1 MEAMQM
7 CKLAIKELFLVD
19 WSAPTGTTSFTDKGG
34 RVILNRS
41 VVQAGIADDPLL
53 GRCTSSNGYGGW
65 LQSNA
70 QYPID
75 LRVNNWTLT
84 IDTIVAQVGVS
95 QTLISQAIAASG
107 GGGWYIALTAN
118 AGRFDLYWKDAGN
131 VWRVISTS
139 MAIPI
144 GVKVTV
150 KVVRNGTSLSLYL
163 NDTLAASANSNVSFN
178 NAAIPIAIGQWS
190 DGLTNTW
197 YGKIGKIRFANE

>member
-7 CKLAIKELFLVD
+7 CKLANKELFLVD
-19 WSAPTGTTSFTDKGG
+19 WSSPTGTTSFTDKGG

-41 VVQAGIADDPLL
+41 AVQVGIADDPLL

-65 LQSNA
+65 LQSNV

-75 LRVNNWTLT
+75 MRVNNWTLT

-95 QTLISQAIAASG
+95 QTLMSQAIASSG

-131 VWRVISTS
+131 VWRVISTV
-139 MAIPI
+139 MAILI
-144 GVKVTV
+144 GIKLTV

-163 NDTLAASANSNVSFN
+163 NGTLAASTSNNVSFN
-178 NAAIPIAIGQWS
+178 NAAIAIAIGQWS